1 MKFVPTKDETAIT
14 AAKAFIQ
21 NWIGVFDIPK
31 SLQCNNGTHFASTVL
46 KTVCE
51 QLGIEQI
58 FSSPWHPQSQGQVE
72 CQNDTLNNCLT
83 ILVSDHPDSWLE
95 LLPMVAHAYNSSKSV
110 LLNCY
115 LNNSLIDLSPFL
127 EPAQ

>member
-14 AAKAFIQ
+14 APKALIQ

-31 SLQCNNGTHFASTVL
+31 SLQWDNGTHFASTLL

-58 FSSPWHPQSQGQVE
+58 FSIPWHPLSQGQVE
-72 CQNDTLNNCLT
+72 CQNDTPNNCLT
-83 ILVSDHPDSWLE
+83 ILVSYHSDSWLE
-95 LLPMVAHAYNSSKSV
+95 LLPGSSKSV
-110 LLNCY
+110 LLNYY
-115 LNNSLIDLSPFL
+115 LNNS
-127 EPAQ
+127 